1 MNLLHLLAGGKPA
14 QLGWP
19 VDTPTVVTR
28 SGQSVRLRSLER
40 GDGVAW
46 RRYRMEDRR
55 LLEPV
60 EPTAVHGWD
69 EAHNTQ
75 GWKYT
80 FRNLM
85 DWAERGVVVPAAIEV
100 DGQFAG
106 QLTLGNIQHGAIRS
120 CWIGYWVHSAMQ
132 GRGVATA
139 SVALGID
146 HAFRQVEMHRVEATV
161 MESNVASR
169 RVLEK
174 AGFRHEGTLLRNL
187 HINGSW
193 TDHFLMAITLE
204 EIAPHGSLVRKML
217 NDGDLIG
224 VA

>member
-1 MNLLHLLAGGKPA
+1 MNILSFLTGTGPA
-14 QLGWP
+14 RLGWP
-19 VDTPTVVTR
+19 VDTPTVTTR
-28 SGQSVRLRSLER
+28 TGRRVRLRSIER

-46 RRYRMEDRR
+46 RRYRMEDRS

-60 EPTAVHGWD
+60 EPTAYQGWE

-80 FRNLM
+80 YRNLM
-85 DWAERGVVVPAAIEV
+85 EWVDKGVVVPAVIEV
-100 DGQFAG
+100 DGEFAG

-120 CWIGYWVHSAMQ
+120 CWIGYWVYSGWQ
-132 GRGVATA
+132 GQGVATA
-139 SVALGID
+139 AVALGVD
-146 HAFRQVEMHRVEATV
+146 HAFRRVEMHRVEATV

-174 AGFRHEGTLLRNL
+174 AGFRHEGTLRRNL
-187 HINGSW
+187 HINGEW
-193 TDHFLMAITLE
+193 TDHMLVAVTIE
-204 EIAPHGSLVRKML
+204 EVAQYGSLVRKML
-217 NDGDLIG
+217 NDGVLIG